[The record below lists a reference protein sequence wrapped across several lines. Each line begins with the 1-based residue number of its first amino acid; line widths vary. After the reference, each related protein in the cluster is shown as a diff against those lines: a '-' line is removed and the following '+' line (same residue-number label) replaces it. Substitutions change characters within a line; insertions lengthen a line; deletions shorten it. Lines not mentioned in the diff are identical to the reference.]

1 MCVSYHMNRQYFD
14 SYITDH
20 QQGDTTTEAILPVAR
35 YALTQLVTFNGST
48 TLTSLVFE
56 SRIKEKE

>member
-20 QQGDTTTEAILPVAR
+20 QHGDTTTEAILPVAR
-35 YALTQLVTFNGST
+35 YALTQLVNGRT
-48 TLTSLVFE
+48 TLTNLVFE
-56 SRIKEKE
+56 SRIKKKE

>member
-1 MCVSYHMNRQYFD
+1 MNRQYFD

-20 QQGDTTTEAILPVAR
+20 QHGDTKTEAILPVAR